1 MRLRLTK
8 VDEFQFLT
16 CLKHQVWGSRNAR
29 FGHWE
34 SGDYLAII
42 VDKAIAGLAQV
53 AGPPYVS
60 HQPVWDN
67 GVFPHRIPLR
77 FIHAMMPSNRP
88 PILGEIRDVLMA
100 AWGVSAQHY
109 GWGILN
115 QRLLENESASVLV
128 SAISQRPNDL
138 DDMQSHLDQL
148 LLEAHEQRSLRP
160 MKVQSEPAVPKPAK
174 VTEQSPPY
182 ILDADQPAPSPDEES
197 AHSKA
202 QHALVQLGKFAGCSI
217 WVASNDRNRLY
228 KGQTLGSGCLTAL
241 PDMGF
246 NKDATLRIALIDVIW
261 IRHNAPLCAFEVET
275 TTTVYSG
282 LLRMSDLLALV
293 PAIKI
298 DLFIVAP
305 RARLLKVKEE
315 LNRPT
320 FQRIGLS
327 SFCRFIATEDLDDLV
342 LKVAGLAGHIQPSI
356 LDTIAEN
363 LVEEPATA
371 LS

>member
-16 CLKHQVWGSRNAR
+16 CFKHEVWGSKNAR
-29 FGHWE
+29 FKEWKP
-34 SGDYLAII
+34 GDYLAII
-42 VDKAIAGLAQV
+42 VDKAIAALAQV
-53 AGPPYVS
+53 GGPPYVS
-60 HQPVWDN
+60 QEPVWDN
-67 GVFPHRIPLR
+67 GVFPHRIPLK
-77 FIHAMMPSNRP
+77 FVHAMLPPHRP
-88 PILGEIRDVLMA
+88 PILGEIRDVLMS

-115 QRLLENESASVLV
+115 QRLLENEPAAVIVKAV
-128 SAISQRPNDL
+128 SQQPNDL
-138 DDMQSHLDQL
+138 SAIQQQLDDLLAEADQ
-148 LLEAHEQRSLRP
+148 QRSLHKP
-160 MKVQSEPAVPKPAK
+160 KGKNAPVALKPAK
-174 VTEQSPPY
+174 VAEASPAYVP
-182 ILDADQPAPSPDEES
+182 DADEPPATPAEES

-202 QHALVQLGKFAGCSI
+202 QHAIIQLGKSAGCSV
-217 WVASNDRNRLY
+217 WVASNDRTRLY
-228 KGQTLGSGCLTAL
+228 KGQALGNGCLTAL

-261 IRHNAPLCAFEVET
+261 IRHGAPLCAFEVET

-305 RARLLKVKEE
+305 RARLQKVREE

-320 FQRIGLS
+320 FQKIGLS
-327 SFCRFIATEDLDDLV
+327 SFCRFVATEDLDEL
-342 LKVAGLAGHIQPSI
+342 LSKVEGLAGYIQPGI
-356 LDTIAEN
+356 MDTIATSV
-363 LVEEPATA
+363 VEEPATA